1 MTGNNGSTR
10 TQLADCE
17 TNGQPSEKSFQMEVA
32 EYLNDPNL
40 SASLAVI
47 GKMSMAYLAKRQ
59 ELLELK
65 LEKINE
71 TLIEL
76 QGRSRNSRGRLDEL
90 ERRMDKQGGWAKSIS
105 GRIKNL
111 EVGTD
116 ANAND

>member
-1 MTGNNGSTR
+1 MITNNGSTR

-17 TNGQPSEKSFQMEVA
+17 TNGQPSEKSFQMEVN

-40 SASLAVI
+40 SASLALI
-47 GKMSMAYLAKRQ
+47 GKMAMAYLAKRQ
-59 ELLELK
+59 ELLEMK
-65 LEKINE
+65 IQAINE
-71 TLIEL
+71 SIIEL
-76 QGRSRNSRGRLDEL
+76 QGRSRNSRVRLDEL

-116 ANAND
+116 ANIND